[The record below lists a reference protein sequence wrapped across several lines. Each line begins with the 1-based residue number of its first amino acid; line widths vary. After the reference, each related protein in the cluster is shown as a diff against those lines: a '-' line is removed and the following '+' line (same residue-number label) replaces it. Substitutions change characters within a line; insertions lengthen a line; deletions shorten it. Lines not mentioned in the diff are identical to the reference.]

1 MRCVVKVRP
10 LLGVA
15 SLPRLA
21 GRVLI
26 TRPKLATKTDWP
38 EILLIGKSRGGVA
51 SMASIASIASIASVA
66 SIAS

>member
-51 SMASIASIASIASVA
+51 SMASIASVA
-66 SIAS
+66 SIYSECGECM